1 MVQVKLWGSLR
12 ALAEDQD
19 VLELEGVKTLKDVRD
34 TLAQRFPRLKPQIDR
49 GVSFAV
55 DGVVY
60 RDDWFQ
66 PVDQAKE
73 VVMLPRVVGG

>member
-19 VLELEGVKTLKDVRD
+19 VLELEDAKTLKDVRD
-34 TLAQRFPRLKPQIDR
+34 ALSQRYPGLKPQIDR

-60 RDDWFQ
+60 RDNWFQ
-66 PVDQAKE
+66 PVDEASE
-73 VVMLPRVVGG
+73 VVMLPRMVGG